1 MLARPSGPRVSRI
14 VLPRLHVGTAAALVG
29 FVALAVFWN
38 SLANKF
44 AYDDY
49 HIVVNNS
56 SIHSLESLAGSLK
69 TPYWPSEYGRELGLW
84 RPATTG
90 LLGLQYVFADGAP
103 WLFHAVNMLGH
114 ALSSVLVLM
123 LFRHLMTLSAALV
136 AGLVFAVHPVHVE
149 AVANVVGIS
158 EILAAVALLLACLVH
173 VHGPKDYSSWRR
185 SFVIGALFSIGL
197 GAKESAIT
205 LPALIFLIDAAR
217 GRIGIEDLPAYKR
230 TRWRAYVVMGIV
242 TGAFLSSRYAILGS
256 IVQPLGP
263 LGADLLSEIPRI
275 WTLADTWLHY
285 VRLWVFPMD
294 LSADYSP
301 NVLPLSMDW
310 HASNIMGAV
319 LALGILCIALLA
331 WRRPEMGP
339 GVTTSRAAAFGVV
352 WFLIAIAPVS
362 NTLFLSGVLLAE
374 RTMYLPSVG
383 LAGATGW
390 LIVRL
395 AGQRPRAAWGLLAL
409 LLLLGSAR
417 TWTRTP
423 TWRDNPTMFATM
435 IEDYPHSGRS
445 QWILG
450 DEFLAVGAVSQGM
463 TSYRAAIGILGGH
476 YQLLTEISKKLIGIG
491 QYRAAEALLQF
502 AWQKDPRYPL
512 APALISTIRAELGD
526 AQGTEYFSREALA
539 LTEYDPVRLHLLAWA
554 LAAQGQWDEAGRTR
568 AKADEYPHIG
578 LWQQWMYLAYLR
590 RHDGDM
596 DGALIAIDSAVSVA
610 TTDRARTAI
619 DSVNVFEF
627 ATESHIIANQ

>member
-1 MLARPSGPRVSRI
+1 MLAGPRSPKVGQI
-14 VLPRLHVGTAAALVG
+14 AFPHLHAGTAAALVG
-29 FVALAVFWN
+29 FVALAVFSN

-56 SIHSLESLAGSLK
+56 AIHSIESLPGSLK
-69 TPYWPSEYGRELGLW
+69 APYWPSEYGRELGLW

-90 LLGLQYVFADGAP
+90 LLGLQYVIGNGAP

-123 LFRHLMTLSAALV
+123 LFRSLMTLPAALI
-136 AGLVFAVHPVHVE
+136 AGLIFAVHPVHVE

-158 EILAAVALLLACLVH
+158 EILAAVAVLLGCLAH
-173 VHGPKDYSSWRR
+173 AYGPKDYSSWRR
-185 SFVIGALFSIGL
+185 SFVVGALFSIGL
-197 GAKESAIT
+197 GAKEGAIT

-217 GRIGIEDLPAYKR
+217 DRISFKDLPGYVRA
-230 TRWRAYVVMGIV
+230 RWRVYVIMGMLA
-242 TGAFLSSRYAILGS
+242 GAFLVSRYAILGS
-256 IVQPLGP
+256 VIQPLGP

-275 WTLADTWLHY
+275 WTLADGWLHY

-301 NVLPLSMDW
+301 NVLPLSLGW
-310 HASNIMGAV
+310 HASNIMGAI

-331 WRRPEMGP
+331 WRRPEMAP

-390 LIVRL
+390 LVVRL
-395 AGQRPRAAWGLLAL
+395 ASRRPRATWIFLVL
-409 LLLLGSAR
+409 LLLLSSVR

-423 TWRDNPTMFATM
+423 AWRDNPTMFATM
-435 IEDYPHSGRS
+435 IGDYPHSGRS

-463 TSYRAAIGILGGH
+463 ASYRAAIGILGGH

-491 QYRAAEALLQF
+491 QYKAAEALLQF
-502 AWQKDPRYPL
+502 ARQKEPRFPL

-526 AQGTEYFSREALA
+526 SQGTERFAREALE
-539 LTEYDPVRLHLLAWA
+539 LTDYDPARLHLLAWA
-554 LAAQGQWDEAGRTR
+554 LAAQGRWEEAHHTRTE
-568 AKADEYPHIG
+568 ADEYPYPG
-578 LWQQWMYLAYLR
+578 LWQQWMYLAYVR
-590 RHDGDM
+590 RNEGNM
-596 DGALIAIDSAVSVA
+596 DGALVAIDSAASVA
-610 TTDRARTAI
+610 ITEHARAAI
-619 DSVNVFEF
+619 DSVSVFEF
-627 ATESHIIANQ
+627 SNESQVTPN